1 MPLAPWLNVRHSA
14 EALAFY
20 KSAFG
25 ATELFLLDSPDGVV
39 ARLALEGSE
48 FWLSEE
54 SPEHGNFS
62 PATLTGSTVRL
73 ILTVDDPHA
82 SFARAIA
89 AGATPLCPVKEEHG
103 WLVGRIAD
111 PYGHQWEIARE
122 L

>member
-1 MPLAPWLNVRHSA
+1 MPISPWLNVRRST

-25 ATELFLLDSPDGVV
+25 ATELFRHDSPGGIL
-39 ARLALEGSE
+39 ARLTIQGSE
-48 FWLSEE
+48 FWMSDEE
-54 SPEHGNFS
+54 PKHGNFS
-62 PATLTGSTVRL
+62 PETLHGSTVRL

-89 AGATPLCPVKEEHG
+89 AGATALCPVKEDNG
-103 WLVGRIAD
+103 WLVGRVAD